1 MSAPTTAPPE
11 RATAVAPDGP
21 DGDRAD
27 DTVDSGVRR
36 VRLASLLGV
45 GVGGVVFFLT
55 LLDYGHDLLRGATAF
70 NYASQF
76 FELQATAIMDGH
88 LDVPTGSLGIEGFVQ
103 DGRTYSYFG
112 IFPALLR
119 IPVMLITHEY
129 DGRLTL
135 LSMALAWVVYAVMA
149 TRLYWLVRER
159 MGRPARPTG
168 LETVLATLFLAA
180 ATGGT
185 VLTFD
190 ASLPWVYH
198 EVYLWSVA
206 SVIGTLYWLLRVLR
220 SPDRSSVKWL
230 FALALVAALTRTTGG
245 WSVCLATIAAG
256 LWFATGRLGRRDR
269 KVWVSVVAAGLV
281 PLLAGI
287 AVNWLKFRHPYMFP
301 LQNQVWTQL
310 NAHRREVLAA
320 NGGTL
325 ASLHFFWSSF
335 VNYFRPDGIRFV
347 GYFPWVTLPGEAAP
361 GYGAVLDQS
370 SRTGSVPAFMP
381 LLFLLTALS
390 LPVLFLRRRASEG
403 IRHLRLVWL
412 GAFLMTGG
420 VMAYGY
426 IAYRYTSE
434 FVPCL
439 VVGGAVATVALG
451 SWCSHR
457 ALALRVL
464 LLGAV
469 GGLTVFSLLANT
481 AVGYSIAATT
491 YKGPELESYL
501 ARQLSVSGSAPAWQ
515 KLVYASPGDP
525 IGGKADELWIRGD
538 CDALYFNTGEEG
550 DPWVLVQERD
560 TAVVVRTGPRIRP
573 GTYPLM
579 RTTAGEISVMRLEV
593 GADRS
598 ARVVITRDGVRR
610 SGQKFDLAPLAE
622 VRIGARNLS
631 ELGVAEISSTPGG
644 FVDYVP
650 TAGWDDAQR
659 PVLGHVE
666 LITQVPDPS
675 SGVTVA
681 RADTLPLTLC
691 RQIAAASGATLV
703 PTD

>member
-1 MSAPTTAPPE
+1 MSAPTTAPLE
-11 RATAVAPDGP
+11 EAAAVAPGGP
-21 DGDRAD
+21 DGDETDAAV
-27 DTVDSGVRR
+27 DTGLRR

-45 GVGGVVFFLT
+45 GLGGVVFFLT
-55 LLDYGHDLLRGATAF
+55 LLDYGHDVLRGATAF

-76 FELQATAIMDGH
+76 FELQATAIMHGH
-88 LDVPTGSLGIEGFVQ
+88 LDIPADSLGIEGFVV

-119 IPVMLITHEY
+119 IPVMLVTHEY

-159 MGRPARPTG
+159 MGRPARLRG
-168 LETVLATLFLAA
+168 LETVLAALFLAA

-206 SVIGTLYWLLRVLR
+206 SVVGTLYWLLRVLR
-220 SPDRSSVKWL
+220 TPDRTSVKWL

-256 LWFATGRLGRRDR
+256 LWFATGRLGRHERR
-269 KVWVSVVAAGLV
+269 VWVSVVAAGAV

-287 AVNWLKFRHPYMFP
+287 VINWLKFRHPYMFP
-301 LQNQVWTQL
+301 LQNQVWTQI

-325 ASLHFFWSSF
+325 ATLHFFWSSF

-347 GYFPWVTLPGEAAP
+347 GYFPWVTLPGEAAK

-381 LLFLLTALS
+381 LLFVLTAVS
-390 LPVLFLRRRASEG
+390 LPVLFLRRRASAG
-403 IRHLRLVWL
+403 LRQLRLVWL

-439 VVGGAVATVALG
+439 VVGGAVATSALG
-451 SWCSHR
+451 DWCTGR
-457 ALALRVL
+457 PRLLQATLVGVVGVL
-464 LLGAV
+464 TA
-469 GGLTVFSLLANT
+469 FSLLANT
-481 AVGYSIAATT
+481 VVGYSIAAST

-501 ARQLSVSGSAPAWQ
+501 AQQLSVSGSDLAWQ

-538 CDALYFNTGEEG
+538 CDALFFNTGEEG
-550 DPWVLVQERD
+550 NPWALVQERD

-579 RTTAGEISVMRLEV
+579 ETSAGRISVVKLEV

-598 ARVVITRDGVRR
+598 ARIVIMRDGERR
-610 SGQKFDLAPLAE
+610 TGQRFDLAPLAE
-622 VRIGARNLS
+622 VRIGARNLP
-631 ELGVAEISSTPGG
+631 ELDVAEISSTPGG

-650 TAGWDDAQR
+650 TAGSDAAQR
-659 PVLGHVE
+659 PVFGHVV
-666 LITQVPDPS
+666 LTPQVLDAS
-675 SGVTVA
+675 SGLTVSP
-681 RADTLPLTLC
+681 ADTLPLPLC
-691 RQIAAASGATLV
+691 QRIADASGATLV
-703 PTD
+703 PAD

>member
-1 MSAPTTAPPE
+1 MSAPTTAPLE
-11 RATAVAPDGP
+11 EATLLAPDGP
-21 DGDRAD
+21 DGDEGDAS
-27 DTVDSGVRR
+27 VDIGRRR

-45 GVGGVVFFLT
+45 GLGGLVFLLT
-55 LLDYGHDLLRGATAF
+55 LLDYGHDVLRGATAF

-76 FELQATAIMDGH
+76 FELQAMAIMDGH
-88 LDVPTGSLGIEGFVQ
+88 LDVPTGSLGIEGFVV

-119 IPVMLITHEY
+119 IPVMLVTHEY

-159 MGRPARPTG
+159 MGRPAQVSG
-168 LETVLATLFLAA
+168 LETVLAALFLAA

-220 SPDRSSVKWL
+220 TPDRSSVKWL
-230 FALALVAALTRTTGG
+230 FTLALVAALTRTTGG
-245 WSVCLATIAAG
+245 WSVCLAIIVAG
-256 LWFATGRLGRRDR
+256 LWFATGRLGRQKRR
-269 KVWVSVVAAGLV
+269 VWVSVVAAGAV

-301 LQNQVWTQL
+301 LQNQVWTQI

-325 ASLHFFWSSF
+325 ATLHFFWSSF

-347 GYFPWVTLPGEAAP
+347 GYFPWVTLPGEAAK

-381 LLFLLTALS
+381 LLFALTAVS
-390 LPVLFLRRRASEG
+390 LPILFLRRKASAG
-403 IRHLRLVWL
+403 LKQLRLVWL

-439 VVGGAVATVALG
+439 VVGGAVATIALG
-451 SWCSHR
+451 DWCDR
-457 ALALRVL
+457 RGRVL
-464 LLGAV
+464 RTLLVAV
-469 GGLTVFSLLANT
+469 VAALTAYSLVANT
-481 AVGYSIAATT
+481 AVGYSIAAVS

-501 ARQLSVSGSAPAWQ
+501 SRQVSVSGSDRAWQ
-515 KLVYASPGDP
+515 KLVYASPGAP

-538 CDALYFNTGEEG
+538 CDALYYNTGEAG
-550 DPWVLVQERD
+550 DPWTLVQERD
-560 TAVVVRTGPRIRP
+560 TAVTIRAGAQVQP
-573 GTYPLM
+573 GSYALM
-579 RTTAGEISVMRLEV
+579 RSTTPDSRTVRLDV
-593 GADRS
+593 DSDRS
-598 ARVVITRDGVRR
+598 ARIVITHDGERAE
-610 SGQKFDLAPLAE
+610 GQAFDLPPLAE
-622 VRIGARNLS
+622 IRVGSRNHS
-631 ELGVAEISSTPGG
+631 ELGVAEVSSTPGG

-650 TAGWDDAQR
+650 MAGWDEEQR
-659 PVLGHVE
+659 PVLGSME
-666 LITQVPDPS
+666 PMTAQADTD
-675 SGVTVA
+675 SGLSIEPA
-681 RADTLPLTLC
+681 PTLPLPLC
-691 RQIAAASGATLV
+691 QRIAAASGATLV
-703 PTD
+703 PAD